1 MGRIN
6 NSSTEPWTH
15 QAKTSEASESAMAE
29 GRWVT
34 VWKYLL
40 LSAFREF
47 APGRLRKIYKK

>member
-47 APGRLRKIYKK
+47 APGRLRKI